1 MKNVTILKIRM
12 FLNILNIKYS
22 ILFLMLYFENITF
35 KNYYF
40 IHIYLYIYT
49 WKLYMIIILHI
60 IFFLYMICNLVKYD
74 LDIL

>member
-40 IHIYLYIYT
+40 IHIYLYMEIVYD
-49 WKLYMIIILHI
+49 YNFAYN
-60 IFFLYMICNLVKYD
+60 FFFIHD
-74 LDIL
+74 